1 VVLTDFPNSCP
12 VSGRFLPLD
21 HNISLSGTGFRSMHR
36 YIPHCRYT
44 DSVSLY
50 FHLRRHC
57 QMHHSCKLSQVF
69 LLCLSDDLPFTVL
82 FLSSLHQIS
91 KLLIHQTKRNDY
103 ILHNFSIITMY
114 SGSVV
119 KTKI

>member
-1 VVLTDFPNSCP
+1 MVLTDFPNSCP

-69 LLCLSDDLPFTVL
+69 LLCLSDDLPNRFRYSHSNTYLYRHCNPVSHFRRYRSL
-82 FLSSLHQIS
+82 LPSHSHHRLSAPAY
-91 KLLIHQTKRNDY
+91 TAD
-103 ILHNFSIITMY
+103 
-114 SGSVV
+114 
-119 KTKI
+119 

>member
-1 VVLTDFPNSCP
+1 
-12 VSGRFLPLD
+12 
-21 HNISLSGTGFRSMHR
+21 
-36 YIPHCRYT
+36 
-44 DSVSLY
+44 
-50 FHLRRHC
+50 
-57 QMHHSCKLSQVF
+57 MHHSCKLSQVF